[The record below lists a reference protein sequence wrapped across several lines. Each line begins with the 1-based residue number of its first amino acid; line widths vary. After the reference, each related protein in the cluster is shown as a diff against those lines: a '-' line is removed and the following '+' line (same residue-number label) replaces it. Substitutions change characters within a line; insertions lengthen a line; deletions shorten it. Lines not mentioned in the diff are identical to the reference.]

1 LSQHFRDQ
9 KLLFVK
15 NSDAHVMVDQA
26 VVDWG
31 DNDEDR
37 DFSRLNLSNQM
48 LDLPKQAVV
57 DELSKY

>member
-1 LSQHFRDQ
+1 
-9 KLLFVK
+9 
-15 NSDAHVMVDQA
+15 MVDQA

-48 LDLPKQAVV
+48 LDLPEQAVV
-57 DELSKY
+57 DELSK